1 MKIIF
6 SVLLIFVFTKS
17 TFSQDVDST
26 DLMFLLDSEKSNK
39 PIPVI
44 ATFKTTR
51 IINGHSIEQVAGG
64 ILDVKISH
72 RFGRLNEG
80 AYNLFG
86 LDYAYIRIGMDYGIT
101 NWLMVGLGRSS
112 YEKMYDGFFK
122 IKLQQQ
128 EENGNLLSVGI
139 LSSIMVNTLKLTDTN
154 RPNNNSDR
162 LYYAFQLLVA
172 NKLSEN
178 LSLQITPSLVHYN
191 LVAKEEDPND
201 VIAIG
206 VGARQKITKW
216 VSFNLE
222 YYFQIPKFKLPNTE
236 NVLSAGFDIE
246 TGGHVFQLFCSNST
260 GIPEKNFISGT
271 TGKWYKGDVYFG
283 FNIARVFT
291 LTQEGRKTKWE

>member
-1 MKIIF
+1 
-6 SVLLIFVFTKS
+6 
-17 TFSQDVDST
+17 
-26 DLMFLLDSEKSNK
+26 MFLLDSEKSNK

-86 LDYAYIRIGMDYGIT
+86 LDNAYIRIGMDYGIT

-139 LSSIMVNTLKLTDTN
+139 LSSIMVNTLKLTDIN

-178 LSLQITPSLVHYN
+178 LSLQIIPSLVHYN